1 MIDAGTFDVLL
12 SPLGQ
17 RALADATALSPTDS
31 TLLACVGRLRKSYPA
46 DLAAAA
52 IETAILRTKA
62 EAKFTRADRMYFTRE
77 ALEVASGEVVSRYRA
92 ERFRRFEMVADLGCG
107 IGGDSIG
114 LTAAGVRVVAVD
126 RDEVRVRMTAANLAA
141 YDAGSLSSVQ
151 QSDLL
156 ADPLPDVPAAFADPG
171 RRADGKRFLSVRDYL
186 PPPAELLKRLPPGHP
201 VGFKL
206 APGVPLDELA
216 AFGGEAEAEFI
227 SVGGELK
234 ECVLWLG
241 ELRTAERRATVM
253 NHAGSPLA
261 LVSGSRPAY
270 LEPQPISAF
279 LYDPDPAVTRSGLVS
294 LLAEQLDSVTVDAV
308 VQLLT
313 RETHQPTPFA
323 TAYRVDA
330 VVPADAKRVIAALRS
345 LDVGRVTPVNRGWP
359 GELPPTRRW
368 KLGGSG
374 HRFVIFTREM
384 GKPVAVIGDRIV

>member
-1 MIDAGTFDVLL
+1 MIAAATFDALL
-12 SPLGQ
+12 SPLGR

-31 TLLACVGRLRKSYPA
+31 TLLSCVGRLRKSYPA
-46 DLAAAA
+46 DLASAAVQ
-52 IETAILRTKA
+52 TVILRAKA
-62 EAKFTRADRMYFTRE
+62 AVKFTRADRMFFTRE

-92 ERFRRFEMVADLGCG
+92 ERFRLYETVADLGCG

-114 LTAAGVRVVAVD
+114 LTAAGVKVMAVD
-126 RDEVRVRMTAANLAA
+126 RDAVRVRMTAANLDA
-141 YDAGSLSSVQ
+141 YNAGPLASVQ

-156 ADPLPDVPAAFADPG
+156 TDPLPDTPAAFADPG
-171 RRADGKRFLSVRDYL
+171 RRADGKRFLSVHDYL

-206 APGVPLDELA
+206 APGVPLDELT
-216 AFGGEAEAEFI
+216 AFGGEAEFI

-241 ELRTAERRATVM
+241 ELRTAERRATLL
-253 NHAGSPLA
+253 HGDPTQPLSLA
-261 LVSGSRPAY
+261 SDSRQAY
-270 LEPQPISAF
+270 LEPRPIAAY
-279 LYDPDPAVTRSGLVS
+279 LYDPDPAVTRSGLTP
-294 LLAEQLDSVTVDAV
+294 LLAEQIDAAPVDSV

-313 RETHQPTPFA
+313 RDTHQPTPFT

-330 VVPADAKRVIAALRS
+330 VVQADEKRVVATLRS
-345 LDVGRVTPVNRGWP
+345 LDAGRVTPVNRGWP

-374 HRFVIFTREM
+374 HRFVILTREL
-384 GKPVAVIGDRIV
+384 GKPVAVIGERV

>member
-1 MIDAGTFDVLL
+1 MIDAATFDTLL

-17 RALADATALSPTDS
+17 RILADATALAPTDS
-31 TLLACVGRLRKSYPA
+31 TLLSCVNRLRKSYPT

-52 IETAILRTKA
+52 IETVILRAKA
-62 EAKFTRADRMYFTRE
+62 AAKFTRADRMYFTRE

-92 ERFRRFEMVADLGCG
+92 ERFKRFETVADLGCG

-114 LTAAGVRVVAVD
+114 LTAAGVKVIAVD
-126 RDEVRVRMTAANLAA
+126 RDDARVRMTAANLDAH
-141 YDAGSLSSVQ
+141 DAGTQARVQ

-156 ADPLPDVPAAFADPG
+156 TDPLPDTPAAFADPG
-171 RRADGKRFLSVRDYL
+171 RRADGRRFLSVRDYL
-186 PPPAELLKRLPPGHP
+186 PPPAELLTRLPPGHP

-216 AFGGEAEAEFI
+216 TFGGEAEFI

-241 ELRTAERRATVM
+241 GLRTAERRATLL
-253 NHAGSPLA
+253 NHAGPPHSLA
-261 LVSGSRPAY
+261 SDSRPIY
-270 LEPQPISAF
+270 LEPQPIAAF
-279 LYDPDPAVTRSGLVS
+279 LYDPDPAVTRSGLTR
-294 LLAEQLDSVTVDAV
+294 LLAEQLDATLVDAV

-313 RETHQPTPFA
+313 RDTHQPTPFA

-330 VVPADAKRVIAALRS
+330 VVPADEKKVIAAVRS

-368 KLGGSG
+368 KLSGSG
-374 HRFVIFTREM
+374 HRFVLFTREL
-384 GKPVAVIGDRIV
+384 GKPVVVIGDRV